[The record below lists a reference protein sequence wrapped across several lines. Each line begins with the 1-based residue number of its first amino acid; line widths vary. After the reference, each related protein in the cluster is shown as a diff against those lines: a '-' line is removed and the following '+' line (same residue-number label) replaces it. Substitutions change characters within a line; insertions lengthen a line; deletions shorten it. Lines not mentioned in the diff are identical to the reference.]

1 MDDVSPA
8 ALLNVAVTD
17 AFAVRVTLHA
27 PVPLQP
33 PDHPANADPAAG
45 AALRVTAVPL
55 AKLAL
60 HVEPQLMPLGLLLI
74 VPAPEPLPWTVN

>member
-8 ALLNVAVTD
+8 ALLNVAVTE
-17 AFAVRVTLHA
+17 ALAVRATLHA

-45 AALRVTAVPL
+45 AALSDTAVPL

-60 HVEPQLMPLGLLLI
+60 QVEPQLMPAGLLVM
-74 VPAPEPLPWTVN
+74 VPAPAPLPWTVN